1 MSLKTLHSIIVF
13 AAMSIALIFGAWC
26 FFSPDNAGST
36 AGTIAGV
43 ASIIVAGGLVAYE
56 VHYLKR
62 TKKLIIQ

>member
-1 MSLKTLHSIIVF
+1 
-13 AAMSIALIFGAWC
+13 MSIALIFAAWC

-36 AGTIAGV
+36 LDVMAGIG
-43 ASIIVAGGLVAYE
+43 SIIVAGGLVAYE

>member
-1 MSLKTLHSIIVF
+1 MSLKTLHSVIVF
-13 AAMSIALIFGAWC
+13 AAMSIALIFAAWC

-36 AGTIAGV
+36 IDLLAGIV
-43 ASIIVAGGLVAYE
+43 SILVAGGLVAYE